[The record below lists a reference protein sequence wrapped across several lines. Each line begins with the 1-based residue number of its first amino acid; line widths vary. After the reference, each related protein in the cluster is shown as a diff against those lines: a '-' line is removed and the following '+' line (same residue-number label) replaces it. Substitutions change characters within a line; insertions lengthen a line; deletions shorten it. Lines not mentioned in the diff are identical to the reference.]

1 MSLLLK
7 EYCNFVPVKDKA
19 ADIPL
24 NEAAFNDLTEPVAG
38 TLMVE
43 VEGIH
48 SHPFHTR
55 NYTRYM
61 PEALKDSVPRW
72 TNPYLKPL
80 IKYHNDQDGK
90 IIGRVYH
97 AEYTDHT
104 SVEGAGGLI
113 FTIAVPDQEADK
125 DVQNRLLETVSIGV
139 SASDVRCSVCGAH
152 ITDANEGC
160 PNGHTRGAMYEGQHC
175 FWDIYAID
183 PKEISYVIVPS
194 DPYAKNIRTYRIGD
208 EGIQLAAGYDGTGNN
223 IPLQEKTG
231 GNDPTEMDLKKQ
243 LEEAQAKI
251 AELEKALEEA
261 KAAPEPSDDVEALKA
276 ENEKLQKAVEAIQA
290 ELDKAKETGAADKQ
304 AIEDAAKAKEESEV
318 KLAAAMEDMGVLR
331 QEKEAAEAA
340 GVTAQETFRAF
351 VTDVLNDYR
360 KIVGKAELKE
370 EELKDRS
377 MDSLQDTI
385 KDLKEEIVALKKIDF
400 QEGQVPNPTLPPKD
414 NKPGKT
420 EHDYR
425 KVNLSEGLQ
434 ELFQKLC

>member
-1 MSLLLK
+1 MSLLFK

-19 ADIPL
+19 AAIPL

-55 NYTRYM
+55 NFTRYM
-61 PEALKDSVPRW
+61 PVALKESVPRW

-139 SASDVRCSVCGAH
+139 SANDVRCSVCGAH

-160 PNGHTRGAMYEGQHC
+160 PNGHVRGSMYEGQYC

-194 DPYAKNIRTYRIGD
+194 DPYAKNIRTYRIGE
-208 EGIQLAAGYDGTGNN
+208 EGIQLAAGFDGTGE

-243 LEEAQAKI
+243 LEEAQARI

-261 KAAPEPSDDVEALKA
+261 TKAPEPGEDIEALKA
-276 ENEKLQKAVEAIQA
+276 ENEKLKAAAETIQA
-290 ELDKAKETGAADKQ
+290 ELDKLKEAGADDKK
-304 AIEDAAKAKEESEV
+304 AIEDAQKAQEESEV
-318 KLAAAMEDMGVLR
+318 KLAAAMEDMSVLR
-331 QEKEAAEAA
+331 QEKEAAEANSIA
-340 GVTAQETFRAF
+340 AQEAYRSF
-351 VTDVLNDYR
+351 VTGTLNDYR
-360 KIVGKAELKE
+360 KIVGKSELKE

-377 MDSLQDTI
+377 MDSL
-385 KDLKEEIVALKKIDF
+385 KDSICDLREEIVPLKNIDF
-400 QEGQVPNPTLPPKD
+400 QEGQVPNPTLPPKEG
-414 NKPGKT
+414 KPGKT

-425 KVNLSEGLQ
+425 DVNLSEGLKD
-434 ELFQKLC
+434 LFHQLV

>member
-7 EYCNFVPVKDKA
+7 EYCNFVPVKDEA
-19 ADIPL
+19 AAIQL
-24 NEAAFNDLTEPVAG
+24 TEAAFTDLAEPVAG

-61 PEALKDSVPRW
+61 REALKTSVPHW
-72 TNPYLKPL
+72 TQPYLKPL
-80 IKYHNDQDGK
+80 IKHHNDQDGK
-90 IIGRVYH
+90 IIGRIFH
-97 AEYTDHT
+97 AEYTDKT

-113 FTIAVPDQEADK
+113 FTIAVPDQEADR

-139 SASDVRCSVCGAH
+139 SASDVRCSICGAH
-152 ITDANEGC
+152 ITDAKEGC
-160 PNGHTRGAMYEGQHC
+160 PNGHTRGSMYEGQYC

-194 DPYAKNIRTYRIGD
+194 DPYAKNIRSYRLGE
-208 EGIQLAAGYDGTGNN
+208 EGIKLAAGDDGTEG
-223 IPLQEKTG
+223 IPLKENNG

-243 LEEAQAKI
+243 LEEAKAKI

-261 KAAPEPSDDVEALKA
+261 KADQKPAEDIEALKA
-276 ENEKLQKAVEAIQA
+276 ENEKLKAAADAIQA
-290 ELDKAKETGAADKQ
+290 ELDKLKEAGADDKK
-304 AIEDAAKAKEESEV
+304 AVEAAEAAKATAEAA
-318 KLAAAMEDMGVLR
+318 LADAKAETEVLR
-331 QEKEAAEAA
+331 QEKEAAEANS
-340 GVTAQETFRAF
+340 VSLQEAYRTF
-351 VTDVLNDYR
+351 VIGIVNDYR

-377 MDSLQDTI
+377 MDSL
-385 KDLKEEIVALKKIDF
+385 KDSIVDLREEITALKTIDF
-400 QEGQVPNPTLPPKD
+400 QESKVPNPTLPPPD
-414 NKPGKT
+414 GKPKKT

-425 KVNLSEGLQ
+425 DVNLSEGLKD
-434 ELFQKLC
+434 LFHQLV